1 MLFLWAKGTPRDG
14 PGDGVMNLIFRN
26 IFPPIS
32 NPATQFAPRKVVFVI
47 IAFSSNNLVN
57 ENK

>member
-1 MLFLWAKGTPRDG
+1 MLFLWGKGTPRDG
-14 PGDGVMNLIFRN
+14 SSDGVMNSIFRN

-32 NPATQFAPRKVVFVI
+32 NPATQFAPRKGIFVI
-47 IAFSSNNLVN
+47 IAFNLVN